1 MFKCSIMTEE
11 ISANSKSDVTLKTAC
26 HKSHKIP
33 PRSLEN
39 AQILQ
44 PV

>member
-1 MFKCSIMTEE
+1 MFKRSIMTEE
-11 ISANSKSDVTLKTAC
+11 IPANSKPDVTLKTAC
-26 HKSHKIP
+26 HKIP